1 MKGLPFNSFLYLS
14 PACWL
19 SHLFTFWCINIESV
33 YEGPSFKWLVIACMK
48 SMYFLHDGG
57 NMAAALDQRL
67 ALFCTG
73 YSSLC
78 GHVCL
83 YALTCGKQQ
92 HHSWSN
98 ERDLKPWTDFLDIE
112 RGLCVYR
119 RRHGMRD
126 EFISFTRSDEIMGQK
141 EDGNWHG
148 VLTTL
153 KGQWSEVNRVRM
165 KIITVM
171 FKGIICKGVNLVL
184 NKLAPEHFVLCY
196 RFVL

>member
-1 MKGLPFNSFLYLS
+1 MHKHRKRVWRSFLQMIGDSLHEVHVFSTWWGKYGCRTGS
-14 PACWL
+14 KAR
-19 SHLFTFWCINIESV
+19 SV
-33 YEGPSFKWLVIACMK
+33 LHGILLIMWPCMFVCAHMWQTAASLLIKWTGPQT
-48 SMYFLHDGG
+48 
-57 NMAAALDQRL
+57 LDR
-67 ALFCTG
+67 FPW
-73 YSSLC
+73 
-78 GHVCL
+78 H
-83 YALTCGKQQ
+83 
-92 HHSWSN
+92 WSC
-98 ERDLKPWTDFLDIE
+98 DE